1 VKNRRKNVLNETT
14 SKIVFRLNVKNIKG
28 GIMISKILVPTDG
41 SKTAQKAAK
50 YGVDLAKQLKA
61 SVIVLSV
68 IDQRSFIG
76 QTVSAA
82 QTARHV
88 IEPIEDYLRE
98 AAESYAG
105 EIKKLCEKKG
115 VQSKAVIKP
124 GHPVEEIVKEAEKS
138 KVDLIVMGSH
148 GQSALVAAI
157 LGSVTY
163 GVIHKDTKIPI
174 LVVKR

>member
-1 VKNRRKNVLNETT
+1 VKNRRKNALNEAT

-28 GIMISKILVPTDG
+28 GIMISKILMPTDG

-61 SVIVLSV
+61 SVVVLSV

-76 QTVSAA
+76 QTVPAA
-82 QTARHV
+82 QTAIHV

-105 EIKKLCEKKG
+105 EINKRGQEVKG
-115 VQSKAVIKP
+115 RSHCYRLSWEERFSSRGPRQRYLWCDPQRYQNPDSGGKEVMRVQC
-124 GHPVEEIVKEAEKS
+124 
-138 KVDLIVMGSH
+138 
-148 GQSALVAAI
+148 
-157 LGSVTY
+157 
-163 GVIHKDTKIPI
+163 
-174 LVVKR
+174 